1 MAEVIKIKII
11 KTKAYTKDYRTKLK
25 NKHMNKEMILLEK
38 IEQFLI
44 SSESMKDVMQDSLHI
59 IYNIEK
65 KKRGFERVL
74 YCKIKSKIKISNET
88 SK

>member
-1 MAEVIKIKII
+1 
-11 KTKAYTKDYRTKLK
+11 
-25 NKHMNKEMILLEK
+25 MNKEMILLEK

-44 SSESMKDVMQDSLHI
+44 SSESMKEVMQDSLHI

-65 KKRGFERVL
+65 KKRGSKRVL
-74 YCKIKSKIKISNET
+74 YSKVESKIKISDET

>member
-1 MAEVIKIKII
+1 MIKIKII
-11 KTKAYTKDYRTKLK
+11 KTKAYTKDYGAKLK
-25 NKHMNKEMILLEK
+25 NKHMNREMIILEK

-44 SSESMKDVMQDSLHI
+44 SSESMKEVMQDSLHI

-65 KKRGFERVL
+65 KKREFKRVL
-74 YCKIKSKIKISNET
+74 YSKVESKVKISDET

>member
-1 MAEVIKIKII
+1 MIKIKII
-11 KTKAYTKDYRTKLK
+11 KTKAYTKDYRAKLK
-25 NKHMNKEMILLEK
+25 NKHMNREMILLEK

-44 SSESMKDVMQDSLHI
+44 YSKSMKEVMQDSLHI

-65 KKRGFERVL
+65 KKRGSKRVL
-74 YCKIKSKIKISNET
+74 YSKVESKIKFSDET